1 MRTLLFISF
10 FIFSL
15 SVIAQDHIKLYTGE
29 IIKGRVTRIEGGRVF
44 YKKMHKLKDKDIFI
58 PKSDVMYIKYA
69 SGKVVSM
76 EAKTKAKK
84 TVKKKAVVKKKK

>member
-1 MRTLLFISF
+1 MRTFLFISF

-76 EAKTKAKK
+76 EAKAKK

>member
-1 MRTLLFISF
+1 
-10 FIFSL
+10 
-15 SVIAQDHIKLYTGE
+15 
-29 IIKGRVTRIEGGRVF
+29 
-44 YKKMHKLKDKDIFI
+44 MHKLKDKDIFI

-76 EAKTKAKK
+76 EAKAKK